1 MREDIAP
8 MPAFLTAGG
17 EAGALMRSLD
27 WSRSPL
33 GDAAHWPQSLSAVV
47 GLMLNTSFPMFV
59 AWGPT
64 LSFLYNDAYAEILG
78 AKHPAALGQPFQQIW
93 SEIWSDIYP
102 IIEQAMAGH
111 STYHKN
117 LPLQLMRK
125 GFIEQTWF
133 TFSYAPMRD
142 ERGNVAGVYCACTE
156 TTEQVLAENH
166 RTQEVDR
173 LRQLFYQ
180 APGIIAVLRDKDHVF
195 EIANTAYLELIGE
208 RGNIIGKSARDVLPE
223 VAGQGFFDLLDQV
236 YRTGEPFIGREV
248 PLMLKRSSDGTIE
261 QRYLNFVYQP
271 TRDHL
276 GQVSGIFV
284 EGSDVTDAVM
294 ASLALRESEQR
305 LRDLANTIPHLA
317 WMADA
322 AGQLHWYNDRWY
334 DYTGSTPEQ
343 LEAGRWLDF
352 IHPDDRA
359 LLVAERTRAHASGE
373 PYEVQVRIRSAQG
386 DYRTYF
392 IRAAPLHDGTG
403 AIIQWFGT
411 DTDVTAIETAQ
422 SELRAANRRKDEF
435 LAMLAHELRN
445 PLAPIST
452 AAELLK
458 LTALDEK
465 RVRHTSDIISRQ
477 VSHMTKLVDDL
488 LDVSRVTRG
497 LVTLHEETLVLNDL
511 VADAVE
517 QVHAMLETKHQQFT
531 IQAPEQDVSVRG
543 DRTRLIQVFSNLL
556 NNAAKFT
563 QADGRIILRLAAVDG
578 QAEISVEDNGIG
590 IAPPLL
596 PYVFDLFTQAER
608 SPDRSQGGLGLGLA
622 LVKSL
627 VELHAGTVVA
637 HSGGPGKG
645 SCFTVRLPLCDAA
658 TATAAASSTAAAPLA
673 AAAVAADARGLQL
686 MVVDDNRD
694 AALTLT
700 MLLEAVGHKV
710 AVSYDAA
717 EAIEMARRC
726 APALLFLDIGLP
738 DIDGYALARTLRG
751 MPETAG
757 AMLVAVTGYGQ
768 ASDRARALAAGFDRH
783 LVKPVR
789 LGDVMALVDQAA
801 TLYKKG

>member
-1 MREDIAP
+1 MREETAP
-8 MPAFLTAGG
+8 MPAFLTGGG
-17 EAGALMRSLD
+17 ETGALMRALD
-27 WSRSPL
+27 WSRTDLAAP
-33 GDAAHWPQSLSAVV
+33 GDWPQSLSAVV
-47 GLMLNTSFPMFV
+47 GLILNTSFPMFV
-59 AWGPT
+59 AWGPK

-78 AKHPAALGQPFQQIW
+78 VKHPGAMGQPFESVW
-93 SEIWSDIYP
+93 SEIWDDIFP
-102 IIEQAMAGH
+102 IIELAMSGQ

-117 LPLQLMRK
+117 LPLHVLRR
-125 GFIEQTWF
+125 GFMEQAWF

-142 ERGNVAGVYCACTE
+142 ASGAVAGMYCAVTE
-156 TTEQVLAENH
+156 TTEQVLAEAH
-166 RTQEVDR
+166 RGQELER

-208 RGNIIGKSARDVLPE
+208 RGDIIGKTAREILPDL
-223 VAGQGFFDLLDQV
+223 AGQGFFDLLDRV
-236 YRTGEPFIGREV
+236 YRTGEPFIGREM
-248 PLMLKRSSDGTIE
+248 PIMLKRSSDGALE

-294 ASLALRESEQR
+294 ASQALRESEQR
-305 LRDLANTIPHLA
+305 LRDLANTIPHMA

-322 AGQLHWYNDRWY
+322 AGHLHWYNDRWY
-334 DYTGSTPEQ
+334 DYTGSTPDQ
-343 LEAGRWLDF
+343 LEEGRWLDF
-352 IHPDDRA
+352 IHPDDRG
-359 LLVAERTRAHASGE
+359 LLVRERARAHASGE
-373 PYEVQVRIRSAQG
+373 PYDVQVRIRSAQG
-386 DYRTYF
+386 EYRSYF
-392 IRAAPLHDGTG
+392 IRAAPLRDGAG

-465 RVRHTSDIISRQ
+465 RVRQTSDIIGRQ
-477 VSHMTKLVDDL
+477 VAHMTKLVDDL

-497 LVTLHEETLVLNDL
+497 LVTLQEEPLVLNNL

-517 QVHAMLETKHQQFT
+517 QVHAMLETKQHHFT
-531 IQAPEQDVSVRG
+531 VEAPAERITVRG

-556 NNAAKFT
+556 NNAAKYT
-563 QADGRIILRLAAVDG
+563 QADGRVALRLAVLDG

-590 IAPPLL
+590 IAAPLL

-627 VELHAGTVVA
+627 VELHGGSVVA
-637 HSGGPGKG
+637 TSGGPGKG
-645 SCFTVRLPLCDAA
+645 SCFTVRLPLSAPG
-658 TATAAASSTAAAPLA
+658 ASAEAPAAPGSGSIA
-673 AAAVAADARGLQL
+673 SATGLQL

-694 AALTLT
+694 AAETLS
-700 MLLEAVGHKV
+700 MLLEAVGHRV

-717 EAIEMARRC
+717 EAIGMARQC

-738 DIDGYALARTLRG
+738 DIDGYALARKLRR

-768 ASDRARALAAGFDRH
+768 PDDKARALAAGFDRH

-789 LGDVMALVDQAA
+789 LEEVLALVDEAAA
-801 TLYKKG
+801 TPRG

>member
-8 MPAFLTAGG
+8 MPAFLTGG
-17 EAGALMRSLD
+17 GQTGALMRSLD
-27 WSRSPL
+27 WSRSAL
-33 GDAAHWPQSLSAVV
+33 GPPAHWPQSLSAVV

-59 AWGPT
+59 AWGPQ
-64 LSFLYNDAYAEILG
+64 LSFLYNDAYVEVLG
-78 AKHPAALGQPFQQIW
+78 GKHPDAMGRPFHDIW
-93 SEIWSDIYP
+93 SEIWDDIYP
-102 IIEQAMAGH
+102 IIELAMAGQ

-117 LPLQLMRK
+117 LPLAMLRK
-125 GFIEQTWF
+125 GFLEQTWF

-142 ERGNVAGVYCACTE
+142 EAGNVSGVYCACTE
-156 TTEQVLAENH
+156 TTEQVLAETH
-166 RTQEVDR
+166 RLHELDR

-180 APGIIAVLRDKDHVF
+180 APGIIAVLRDANHVF
-195 EIANTAYLELIGE
+195 EIANEAYLELIGE
-208 RGNIIGKSARDVLPE
+208 RGDIIGKPAREVLPDVE
-223 VAGQGFFDLLDQV
+223 GQVFFDLLDRV
-236 YRTGEPFIGREV
+236 YASGEPFIGREI
-248 PLMLKRSSDGTIE
+248 PIMLKRSSDGAVE

-284 EGSDVTDAVM
+284 EGSDVTDAVL
-294 ASLALRESEQR
+294 ANRALRENEQR
-305 LRDLANTIPHLA
+305 LRDLANTIPHMA

-322 AGQLHWYNDRWY
+322 GGQLHWYNDRWF

-343 LEAGRWLDF
+343 LEEGRWLDF

-359 LLVAERTRAHASGE
+359 LLVAERARGHASGE
-373 PYEVQVRIRSAQG
+373 PYEVKARIRSAQG
-386 DYRTYF
+386 EYRTYF
-392 IRAAPLHDGTG
+392 IRAAPLHDSTGT
-403 AIIQWFGT
+403 IVQWFGT

-458 LTALDEK
+458 LTALDEH
-465 RVRHTSDIISRQ
+465 RVRQTSNIIGRQ
-477 VSHMTKLVDDL
+477 VAHMTKLVDDL

-497 LVTLHEETLVLNDL
+497 LVTLQEEPLVVGSL

-517 QVHAMLETKHQQFT
+517 QVHSLLEDKHHHFT
-531 IQAPEQDVSVRG
+531 IDAPGESLGIRG

-556 NNAAKFT
+556 NNAAKYT
-563 QADGRIILRLAAVDG
+563 PANGRITLRLRAVEG
-578 QAEISVEDNGIG
+578 QAEIRVEDNGIG
-590 IAPPLL
+590 IAAPLL
-596 PYVFDLFTQAER
+596 PYIFDLFTQAER

-627 VELHAGTVVA
+627 VELHGGAVWA
-637 HSGGPGKG
+637 ESGGPGKG
-645 SCFTVRLPLCDAA
+645 SRFTVRLPLVDASA
-658 TATAAASSTAAAPLA
+658 ADPAASARQGQ
-673 AAAVAADARGLQL
+673 AVPAGDGLQL

-694 AALTLT
+694 AAQTLS
-700 MLLEAVGHKV
+700 MLLEAVGHRV
-710 AVSYDAA
+710 AVSYDAS
-717 EAIEMARRC
+717 EAIDEAQRC
-726 APALLFLDIGLP
+726 RPALLFLDIGLP
-738 DIDGYALARTLRG
+738 DIDGYALARKLRA

-768 ASDRARALAAGFDRH
+768 PDDKARALAAGFDRH

-789 LGDVMALVDQAA
+789 MEEVLALVDEAA
-801 TLYKKG
+801 ARP

>member
-1 MREDIAP
+1 MREEIAP
-8 MPAFLTAGG
+8 MPAFLTGGG
-17 EAGALMRSLD
+17 ETGELMRSLD
-27 WSRSPL
+27 WSGTAL
-33 GDAAHWPQSLSAVV
+33 AAPAQWPQSLSAVV
-47 GLMLNTSFPMFV
+47 GLILNTSFPMFV
-59 AWGPT
+59 AWGPK
-64 LSFLYNDAYAEILG
+64 LSFLYNDAYAEIMG
-78 AKHPAALGQPFQQIW
+78 AKHPAALGQPFEHVW
-93 SEIWSDIYP
+93 SEIWDDILP
-102 IIEQAMAGH
+102 IIRQAMSGQ

-117 LPLQLMRK
+117 LPLQVLRR
-125 GFIEQTWF
+125 GFMEPAWF

-142 ERGNVAGVYCACTE
+142 ESGAVAGMYCAVTE

-166 RTQEVDR
+166 RAQELER

-180 APGIIAVLRDKDHVF
+180 APGIIAVMRDKDHVF
-195 EIANTAYLELIGE
+195 EIANTAYLDLIGE
-208 RGNIIGKSARDVLPE
+208 RGNIIGKTAREVLPD
-223 VAGQGFFDLLDQV
+223 VAGQGFFDLLDRV
-236 YRTGEPFIGREV
+236 YQTGEPFIGREM
-248 PLMLKRSSDGTIE
+248 PIMLKRSSDGAVE

-271 TRDHL
+271 TRDHF

-284 EGSDVTDAVM
+284 EGSDVTDAVL
-294 ASLALRESEQR
+294 ASQALRENEQR

-334 DYTGSTPEQ
+334 DYTGASPAQ
-343 LEAGRWLDF
+343 LDQEGWLDY
-352 IHPDDRA
+352 IHPGDRA
-359 LLVAERTRAHASGE
+359 LLVGERNRAHASGE
-373 PYEVQVRIRSAQG
+373 PYEVQVRIRSSQG
-386 DYRTYF
+386 EYRNYF
-392 IRAAPLHDGTG
+392 IRAAPLRDGAG
-403 AIIQWFGT
+403 AIVQWFGT

-465 RVRHTSDIISRQ
+465 RVRQTSDIITRQ

-497 LVTLHEETLVLNDL
+497 LVTLQEETLVLNNL

-517 QVHAMLETKHQQFT
+517 QVHAMLETKHHHFT
-531 IQAPEQDVSVRG
+531 IDAPAENVSVRG

-563 QADGRIILRLAAVDG
+563 QADGRITLRLAAVDG
-578 QAEISVEDNGIG
+578 HAEISVEDNGIG
-590 IAPPLL
+590 IAAPLL

-627 VELHAGTVVA
+627 VELHFGTVVA
-637 HSGGPGKG
+637 HSGGPGQG
-645 SCFTVRLPLCDAA
+645 SCFTVRLPLCELLPAE
-658 TATAAASSTAAAPLA
+658 AAPLA
-673 AAAVAADARGLQL
+673 AGGTPAVGAPGLQL

-694 AALTLT
+694 AALTLS
-700 MLLEAVGHKV
+700 MLLEAVGHRV
-710 AVSYDAA
+710 AVSYDAT
-717 EAIEMARRC
+717 EAIEMARGC

-738 DIDGYALARTLRG
+738 DIDGYALARKLRS

-768 ASDRARALAAGFDRH
+768 PDDRARALAAGFDHH

-789 LGDVMALVDQAA
+789 LDEVLALVDAVA
-801 TLYKKG
+801 TINQQG